1 MLKACGWPDVS
12 DSRHRLDEL
21 AKSHGGLP
29 HKGQQQEEKG
39 DDRQDVH
46 QGAKGLVGLGQLSQR
61 GDVGSE
67 TGQQKMRHRKV
78 GPWIRAGSVKVN
90 YHVRAAPEP
99 QDPGATSSA
108 NQPAAPGWP

>member
-1 MLKACGWPDVS
+1 MLKACDWPDVS
-12 DSRHRLDEL
+12 GSRHWLDEL
-21 AKSHGGLP
+21 AKSHRGLP

-67 TGQQKMRHRKV
+67 TGQQEVRHGRW
-78 GPWIRAGSVKVN
+78 GPWSGP
-90 YHVRAAPEP
+90 VR
-99 QDPGATSSA
+99 
-108 NQPAAPGWP
+108 